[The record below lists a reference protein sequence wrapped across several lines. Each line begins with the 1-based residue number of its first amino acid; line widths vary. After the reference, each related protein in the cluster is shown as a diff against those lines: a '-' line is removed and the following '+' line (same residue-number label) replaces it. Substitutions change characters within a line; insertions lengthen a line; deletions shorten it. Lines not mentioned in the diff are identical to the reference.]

1 MNRPDGGAP
10 GADQD
15 WLRRRGFEVMQQLL
29 ADAFAA
35 VRGLHVGMADQA
47 DLAAIL
53 DAHHAGEHAVGFKT
67 PERDA
72 LTNLPLE
79 LFEWHVRLMPAVRGD
94 DALVS
99 LRGVVDDR
107 EERRQVGDCARSNQR
122 HFIPGSAGVTVT
134 GTPLNAAFPESA
146 STRWSSVR
154 SLRLA
159 PEC

>member
-53 DAHHAGEHAVGFKT
+53 NAHHAGEHAVGFKA

-72 LTNLPLE
+72 LANLPLE
-79 LFEWHVRLMPAVRGD
+79 LFELHVRLMPAVRWD
-94 DALVS
+94 DALVGQ
-99 LRGVVDDR
+99 RRVIHDR
-107 EERRQVGDCARSNQR
+107 KDARQVLGA
-122 HFIPGSAGVTVT
+122 AGANGRRAHV
-134 GTPLNAAFPESA
+134 TPLALQSGADSGGGPSGLPPGP
-146 STRWSSVR
+146 SS
-154 SLRLA
+154 
-159 PEC
+159 